1 MATMRTR
8 TLTRK
13 PPAEPAQAQAAT
25 PDVHAGRHHSHEAV
39 TRRLKRAHGHLA
51 SVIAMLEDGRPCLDI
66 ARQLR
71 AVESALTATKRT
83 LIHDHLDHCLVDG
96 SHTDLDEMKELSKLL

>member
-8 TLTRK
+8 K
-13 PPAEPAQAQAAT
+13 PLSQPAQRLSAAS
-25 PDVHAGRHHSHEAV
+25 DAYAGRHLSHKAV
-39 TRRLKRAHGHLA
+39 TKRLKRAKGHLA
-51 SVIAMLEDGRPCLDI
+51 SVIVMLEEGRSCLDI

-71 AVESALTATKRT
+71 AVESALTAAKRT

-96 SHTDLDEMKELSKLL
+96 SHADLDEMKELSKLL